1 MDIHAE
7 LKKAICKVNPGIN
20 EENITPEATFIGDLE
35 MDSLSMV
42 ELSLAMED
50 SFGITLPDE
59 ELAKL
64 TTVGEVTELIE
75 SKLGK

>member
-42 ELSLAMED
+42 ELSLAWKNFLE
-50 SFGITLPDE
+50 LPIRMKS
-59 ELAKL
+59 LQ
-64 TTVGEVTELIE
+64 
-75 SKLGK
+75 S